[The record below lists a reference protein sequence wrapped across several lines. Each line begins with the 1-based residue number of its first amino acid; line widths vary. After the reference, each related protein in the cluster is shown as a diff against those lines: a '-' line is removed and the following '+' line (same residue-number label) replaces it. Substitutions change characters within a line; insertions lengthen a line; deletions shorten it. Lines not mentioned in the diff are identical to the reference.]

1 MWKGEI
7 QSDMQWIYSLWN
19 VVPTE
24 LPSLQCN
31 MRRYSERD
39 GNKANNFATLCRK
52 LMSHSQKIKTGGK
65 FYVHSHQDHLW
76 SNYILT
82 VFLYKIKSTQS
93 LSTCLSIFWSSCYMI
108 ERIKI
113 EAEERNNW
121 SAHKGCTLQPIFISP
136 QFVRHWVWF
145 ESEKKKNNKKR
156 IIDSWRHL

>member
-1 MWKGEI
+1 
-7 QSDMQWIYSLWN
+7 MQWIYSLWN

-82 VFLYKIKSTQS
+82 VVLYKIKSNQS
-93 LSTCLSIFWSSCYMI
+93 LTLYVPIHLLELMLYDWNSKDKNWGRGEKQLICTQRMYFATHIYQSPICETLGLVW
-108 ERIKI
+108 ER
-113 EAEERNNW
+113 
-121 SAHKGCTLQPIFISP
+121 
-136 QFVRHWVWF
+136 
-145 ESEKKKNNKKR
+145 EKNTNKKR